1 MPSFPA
7 RRVAQVSVVAALVA
21 GVSGVALLDKS
32 VALSVDGAQ
41 STSRAFGGTV
51 GDILEKEGVSLGEH
65 DTVSPSVDTPIADGQ
80 TIVVRYGR
88 ELTVTVDGKE
98 RTYWTTAAN
107 VGDAL
112 DELNIRADGARL
124 SASRSQALGR
134 EGLEL
139 DVVTPKDLTLVVGGK
154 KSTETMAVQTVQE
167 ALDKAK
173 VSPDKNDK
181 VSPKPTT
188 AVTDGMKI
196 SVKIID
202 TKTVKKN
209 ETVAFTTKTTT
220 DSSLKPGT
228 TKVTREGKPG
238 KRTITYRVT
247 TTDGKATARTKVSD
261 KVVNAPVAKLVS
273 KGPEK
278 KASTPAPSNTSSA
291 PRSSGN
297 TSGKGLNLAN
307 AAMWDRIAQCESGG
321 RWNINTGNGYYGGLQ
336 FAASTWTSNG
346 GGDFAPRADLATRA
360 EQITVAN
367 RLYARAGLQP
377 WGCRHAA

>member
-1 MPSFPA
+1 MPSITA
-7 RRVAQVSVVAALVA
+7 RRVAQVGVVAALIA
-21 GVSGVALLDKS
+21 GVSGVAVLDKS
-32 VALSVDGAQ
+32 VALSVDGDQ

-51 GDILEKEGVSLGEH
+51 GDILEKEGITLGEH
-65 DTVSPSVDTPIADGQ
+65 DTVSPLVDTPIADGQ

-98 RTYWTTAAN
+98 RTYWTTASN

-134 EGLEL
+134 DGLEL
-139 DVVTPKDLTLVVGGK
+139 NVVTPKDLTLVVGGK
-154 KSTETMAVQTVQE
+154 KSTETMTVHTVQE
-167 ALDKAK
+167 ALDQAD
-173 VSPDKNDK
+173 VTPDKNDK
-181 VSPKPTT
+181 VSPKLTT
-188 AVTDGMKI
+188 TVKDGMTI
-196 SVKIID
+196 RVRVID

-238 KRTITYRVT
+238 KRTVTYRVT
-247 TTDGKATARTKVSD
+247 TTDGKTTNRTKVSD

-273 KGPEK
+273 KGPAK
-278 KASTPAPSNTSSA
+278 KAAPTAPSTTRN
-291 PRSSGN
+291 PGN
-297 TSGKGLNLAN
+297 TSGTGLNLAN